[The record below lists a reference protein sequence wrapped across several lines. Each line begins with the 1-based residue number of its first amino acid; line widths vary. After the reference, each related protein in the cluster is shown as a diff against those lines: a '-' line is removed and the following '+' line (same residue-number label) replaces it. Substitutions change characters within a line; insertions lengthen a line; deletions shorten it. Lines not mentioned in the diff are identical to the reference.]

1 MIISMQASQF
11 SSVKIDTDDAKTAVI
26 LINAYIETNGGCQYD
41 QIPVSDDAY
50 WLLKDNI
57 DRMFK
62 REITWFQIN
71 GDYTITVD
79 KW

>member
-1 MIISMQASQF
+1 MQASQF
-11 SSVKIDTDDAKTAVI
+11 SSVKIDTDDAKIAFI
-26 LINAYIETNGGCQYD
+26 LINAYIETNGGCRYD